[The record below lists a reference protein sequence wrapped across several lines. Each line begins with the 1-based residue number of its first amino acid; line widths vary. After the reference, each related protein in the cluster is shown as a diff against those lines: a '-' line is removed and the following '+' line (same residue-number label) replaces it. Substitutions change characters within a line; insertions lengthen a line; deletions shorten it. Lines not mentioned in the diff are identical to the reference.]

1 MLLQEHASCDVFHF
15 ILPLKW
21 TFIEALPEKP
31 VQNLEMGGQPIGFIL
46 SGQSRSR
53 E

>member
-1 MLLQEHASCDVFHF
+1 MGPSHIVPGARLCVGHLGN
-15 ILPLKW
+15 K
-21 TFIEALPEKP
+21 EALPEKP

-46 SGQSRSR
+46 SGQSRSG